1 MDSACNVFPII
12 MVYLVTLK
20 FDLLKLNCF
29 SLQREVLQRDVDRER
44 RLRLD
49 TEVRL
54 RDCAGKAERC
64 RGRLASLQREF
75 GR

>member
-1 MDSACNVFPII
+1 MHKNMSIEVVSYFI
-12 MVYLVTLK
+12 
-20 FDLLKLNCF
+20 
-29 SLQREVLQRDVDRER
+29 QREALQRDVDRER

-54 RDCAGKAERC
+54 RDSTSDAERC
-64 RGRLASLQREF
+64 RARLASLQREF